1 MAQDSVPVNRES
13 STDEERAEEV
23 ARIMANDSLSQAEKI
38 EALLGLGYSAQQV
51 ENEFG
56 FKHATVFQTAGKVL
70 KPAHRSE
77 LDEWDVPSKLD
88 RYQMIPPEQT
98 LKRIHLQDG
107 EYKQGFIDG
116 ISILLL
122 AGRYNQMMAATQS
135 TMMDPMIKLV
145 QAMKR
150 EERDAAEKARG
161 EGQMIARETAQDTAG
176 RVVGYVEQ
184 RLVALDQKLSGL
196 QEKKPAPAPPS
207 NPSMAMMGRAME
219 SSMTQLM
226 GGLLKMLAP
235 GMAQPSQP
243 GAAPGPGAV
252 GSPGPEVSI
261 RRTVERGSP

>member
-1 MAQDSVPVNRES
+1 MVQEP
-13 STDEERAEEV
+13 TDEERAAEV
-23 ARIMANDSLSQAEKI
+23 ARIMGDEGLSQAEKI
-38 EALLGLGYSAQQV
+38 EALLGLGYSTQQL
-51 ENEFG
+51 EAEFG
-56 FKHATVFQTAGKVL
+56 FKHATVYQTAGKVL
-70 KPAHRSE
+70 KPARNAAP
-77 LDEWDVPSKLD
+77 DEWDVPAKLD

-161 EGQMIARETAQDTAG
+161 EGQMIAREAAQDTAG

-184 RLVALDQKLSGL
+184 RLAALDQKISAL
-196 QEKKPAPAPPS
+196 QEKKPAPPPPPS
-207 NPSMAMMGRAME
+207 NPTLAMMGRTMETAMTHLVG
-219 SSMTQLM
+219 SLF
-226 GGLLKMLAP
+226 KVLAP
-235 GMAQPSQP
+235 GMAQPAQGDAPP
-243 GAAPGPGAV
+243 GTEAVVNPGPGV
-252 GSPGPEVSI
+252 TV
-261 RRTVERGSP
+261 RRTVERGNP